1 MPCWHGEQR
10 SCPCSHSICG
20 GLGREWGPFSWGPF
34 SETADSTPF
43 VIITDIYLL
52 KETNSDTSLYLLSVL
67 PCSSALLL
75 QSCAVFILFA
85 KAFYFWPNQ
94 HRVVVVVEIR
104 LFFFFFLR
112 VHSLHINKI
121 LINTGMKFDRK
132 GTLNFVFISPR
143 KYIVYG
149 VFVSPL
155 LCHYPKKS
163 PWTWKKLSLCNFHEK
178 KAFPQRKEVHRAY
191 MRGMSCS
198 ATFRPLFSL
207 T

>member
-104 LFFFFFLR
+104 LFFFFFLISGFESCFTLAR
-112 VHSLHINKI
+112 NKYRHS
-121 LINTGMKFDRK
+121 
-132 GTLNFVFISPR
+132 
-143 KYIVYG
+143 IV
-149 VFVSPL
+149 
-155 LCHYPKKS
+155 
-163 PWTWKKLSLCNFHEK
+163 SLCNYCFSVQLFFFFFQDFRCVLCSMESISHSSLWNFVEHWSYL
-178 KAFPQRKEVHRAY
+178 AQR
-191 MRGMSCS
+191 
-198 ATFRPLFSL
+198 
-207 T
+207 